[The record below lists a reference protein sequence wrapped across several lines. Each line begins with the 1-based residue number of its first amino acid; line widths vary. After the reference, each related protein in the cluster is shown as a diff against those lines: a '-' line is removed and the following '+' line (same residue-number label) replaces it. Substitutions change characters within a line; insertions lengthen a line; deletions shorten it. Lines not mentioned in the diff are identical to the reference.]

1 MKTIRSLGWLPACL
15 LLVTA
20 CSREAA
26 RDLPPAMVW
35 DKDQQVISPAQGTMN
50 VWEGF
55 RADEDAFTAEREDAQ
70 FILWRARSERLPL
83 TIEYS
88 LQGGRAE
95 FSVNVRQKKW
105 LTPASGFKSV
115 TLEFRVNRGMNFL
128 HFAKKR
134 KDKLRVRSIT
144 AGTPAGEALPH
155 LRAGERFTLF
165 HMPGSGRLELR
176 GRGWVEIVEQHG
188 GGDGLQAKVTRRK
201 SGRLSGKLSH
211 AIEFPAPGT
220 LSVSARRGDF
230 TIHSYRFAERPVP
243 EAKAPPAVLKDTP
256 NIYII
261 LSDACQASHLGTYG
275 YHRPTSPNIDAF
287 ARDAVVYE
295 NAYTNAVFTRS
306 SVATLLTGLYPDSH
320 KTRVLQAA
328 LPSQLLTMPEY
339 LKIKGYRSSILTSTF
354 GISPHFGFTQGVD
367 DYFRVGEKRDA
378 RNTSIFEQFREWLL
392 QAPSPHFSYMHYLHP
407 HFPKVPPD
415 DFPVSFL
422 PGGEK
427 ATQERMA
434 QLVKKR
440 ANTGVA
446 PDAEEL
452 QEITDIYDSSIAW
465 VDSEFGKIMTL
476 IKERG
481 LYDDSMIVFLADH
494 GEALGEHQ
502 VLGHGGNV
510 YDETSR
516 VPLIIKYPR
525 AMERRGRVHRLSEL
539 ADIFPTIVSLFGQT
553 LPLDGRILPLP
564 GEELDDHMAVSRTFN
579 RCPVYGL
586 RWRNWYAVIDLGN
599 SEMELFSLANGADPL
614 KEVGQRYSRVASYLT
629 ARFLAWLARF
639 RDSGGEATTISLKS
653 LPASEIEEM
662 KTLGYL

>member
-1 MKTIRSLGWLPACL
+1 MKTIRSLGMLLASL
-15 LLVTA
+15 LLIPA
-20 CSREAA
+20 CSREPA
-26 RDLPPAMVW
+26 RDLPPTLVW
-35 DKDQQVISPAQGTMN
+35 HSDQSLIHPAAGTMN

-70 FILWRARSERLPL
+70 FILWRTRSGRLPL

-95 FSVNVRQKKW
+95 FSVNVRQRKW
-105 LTPASGFKSV
+105 LMPTSGFKSV
-115 TLEFRVNRGMNFL
+115 TLEFRINRGLNFL

-134 KDKLRVRSIT
+134 KDRLRVRSIA
-144 AGTPAGEALPH
+144 AGTPAGEPPPH

-176 GRGWVEIVEQHG
+176 GRGWVEISEQHAG
-188 GGDGLQAKVTRRK
+188 PDGLQTKVSQRK
-201 SGRLSGKLSH
+201 AGRFSGKLSQ
-211 AIEFPAPGT
+211 AVEFAAPGT
-220 LSVSARRGDF
+220 LSVSARQGDF
-230 TIHSYRFAERPVP
+230 AVHSYRFAERPVP
-243 EAKAPPAVLKDTP
+243 GVQAPAAALKDTP

-339 LKIKGYRSSILTSTF
+339 LKIKGYRSSLLTSTF

-367 DYFRVGEKRDA
+367 DYFRIGEKRGAKD
-378 RNTSIFEQFREWLL
+378 TSIFEQFRDWLL
-392 QAPSPHFSYMHYLHP
+392 PAPSPHFSYMHYLHP

-415 DFPVSFL
+415 GFPVTFL

-427 ATQERMA
+427 PTQERMA

-446 PDAEEL
+446 PDAAEL
-452 QEITDIYDSSIAW
+452 REITDIYDSSVAW
-465 VDSEFGKIMTL
+465 VDSEFGKITTL
-476 IKERG
+476 LKERG
-481 LYDDSMIVFLADH
+481 LYDDSLIVFLADH
-494 GEALGEHQ
+494 GEALGEHK

-510 YDETSR
+510 YEETSR
-516 VPLIIKYPR
+516 VPLIVKYPR
-525 AMERRGRVHRLSEL
+525 AMERRGRVRRLCEL
-539 ADIFPTIVSLFGQT
+539 TDIFPTIASLFGQA
-553 LPLDGRILPLP
+553 LALDGRILPLP
-564 GEELDDHMAVSRTFN
+564 GEELDEHMAVSRTFN

-599 SEMELFSLANGADPL
+599 SEMELFSLADGADPL
-614 KEVGQRYSRVASYLT
+614 KEVGQRHPRVSSFLM

-639 RDSGGEATTISLKS
+639 RDSGGEAATIPLKS